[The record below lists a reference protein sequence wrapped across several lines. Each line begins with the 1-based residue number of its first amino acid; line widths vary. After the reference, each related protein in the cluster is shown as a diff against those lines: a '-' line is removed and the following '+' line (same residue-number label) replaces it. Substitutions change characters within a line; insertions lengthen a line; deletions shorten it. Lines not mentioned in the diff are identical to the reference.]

1 MARILVIDDEP
12 EIVSM
17 LEMALND
24 VHHVYPATSGRAGLK
39 LLKEREF
46 DLVIT
51 DIFMPEVDGFE
62 IIMHVNT
69 LYPRPHVIVMSGFS
83 GKAKFDSL
91 PDVAAALGV
100 EQVLYKPFSIDDLL
114 KSLCLYEYCAEG

>member
-17 LEMALND
+17 LEMALSD
-24 VHHVYPATSGRAGLK
+24 IHHVYPANSGRVGLR
-39 LLKEREF
+39 LLREHAF

-83 GKAKFDSL
+83 AKVKFDCL
-91 PDVAAALGV
+91 ADVAAALGV
-100 EQVLYKPFSIDDLL
+100 DQVLYKPFSIDDLL
-114 KSLCLYEYCAEG
+114 KTLSRYEYCAEG